1 MSDVY
6 KRQGLFKAATW
17 EEIKMNV
24 KKHTIYSD
32 KFQLSVLDLKHTDL
46 ATAQDKRY
54 QINLWAGLF
63 KAATWEE
70 IKMFAEKNEF
80 ISEAAKT
87 LYQLSV
93 DEKIRRQCEERE
105 EYYRVQR
112 TIAREKQQALDELAH
127 IRSELTKSQSELS
140 NTQSELSNTQ
150 SELSNTQSELSN
162 TQSELSNTQS
172 ELSDAR
178 LKIASL
184 QSQIEAL
191 RDRPQQQA

>member
-1 MSDVY
+1 
-6 KRQGLFKAATW
+6 
-17 EEIKMNV
+17 
-24 KKHTIYSD
+24 
-32 KFQLSVLDLKHTDL
+32 
-46 ATAQDKRY
+46 
-54 QINLWAGLF
+54 
-63 KAATWEE
+63 
-70 IKMFAEKNEF
+70 MFAEKNEF

-150 SELSNTQSELSN
+150 SELSNTQSELS
-162 TQSELSNTQS
+162 
-172 ELSDAR
+172 DAR

>member
-1 MSDVY
+1 
-6 KRQGLFKAATW
+6 
-17 EEIKMNV
+17 
-24 KKHTIYSD
+24 
-32 KFQLSVLDLKHTDL
+32 
-46 ATAQDKRY
+46 
-54 QINLWAGLF
+54 
-63 KAATWEE
+63 
-70 IKMFAEKNEF
+70 MFAEKNEF

-162 TQSELSNTQS
+162 TQSELS
-172 ELSDAR
+172 DAR

>member
-1 MSDVY
+1 
-6 KRQGLFKAATW
+6 
-17 EEIKMNV
+17 
-24 KKHTIYSD
+24 
-32 KFQLSVLDLKHTDL
+32 
-46 ATAQDKRY
+46 
-54 QINLWAGLF
+54 
-63 KAATWEE
+63 
-70 IKMFAEKNEF
+70 MFAEKNVF

-150 SELSNTQSELSN
+150 SELSNTQSELS
-162 TQSELSNTQS
+162 
-172 ELSDAR
+172 DAR